1 MASFYEQE
9 ERIKKEYVEGKL
21 SRQQYQ
27 LQLAKV
33 HAEMTRE
40 YKTGACQCGA
50 CTAVREQ
57 AKRRGH

>member
-1 MASFYEQE
+1 MASYYEQE

-21 SRQQYQ
+21 TRAQYQ

-33 HAEMTRE
+33 HNEMARE
-40 YKTGACQCGA
+40 FKTGPCNCGA
-50 CTAVREQ
+50 CTAVKEA